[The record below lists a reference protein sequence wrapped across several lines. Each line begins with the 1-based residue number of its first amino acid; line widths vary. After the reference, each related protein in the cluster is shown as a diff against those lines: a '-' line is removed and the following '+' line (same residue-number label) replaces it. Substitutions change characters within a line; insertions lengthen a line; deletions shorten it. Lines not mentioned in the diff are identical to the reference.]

1 MSTMMKVMMMN
12 MFCFVH
18 VIVFSMRAS
27 AFNYDVQTVEI
38 APPSKLGRNDVMPF
52 SFLIKPNATTNEL

>member
-27 AFNYDVQTVEI
+27 AFNYDVKTI
-38 APPSKLGRNDVMPF
+38 KITPPSKLGRNDAMPF
-52 SFLIKPNATTNEL
+52 SFLIKPNAGNHQ